1 MRQLR
6 VIHLSPTWFGDTS
19 VRGGGERYPLEL
31 ARAMARQTPTRLI
44 SFGQHSAIEMV
55 DGFEIEIHR
64 TWRNL
69 RSKQSDPIGPG
80 FITPLMWADVV
91 HCHQVRTGL
100 TALATVLARTF
111 RKRVFVTDHG
121 GGGVN
126 WVRRLRIGQW
136 IDGQLAQSAFAAGT
150 LPYIGHRTKIIFAG
164 VDEDKYSPRSTKVLG
179 RVVFVGR
186 LLPHKGIEFAIRG
199 LPPAASLEIYGRPY
213 DADYLQFLKT
223 EASSRAVTF
232 HTQASDNDVIAA
244 LTSACAFVMPSVY
257 DDYRGRHQSL
267 PELVGLAPIEAMS
280 CGTAVVVSD
289 VAGMPEIMPPDS
301 GVTVPPGDPDA
312 IQRAVEPLT
321 TSIKHATSQ
330 GVAARAHVLNSFTWS
345 AVADRCLEA
354 YRA

>member
-1 MRQLR
+1 MRPLR
-6 VIHLSPTWFGDTS
+6 VIHLSPTWFGDAS

-44 SFGQHSAIEMV
+44 SFGQHPAIEVV

-64 TWRNL
+64 AWRNL
-69 RSKQSDPIGPG
+69 RSKQNDPIGPG

-91 HCHQVRTGL
+91 HCHQVRSGL
-100 TALATVLARTF
+100 TALATLLARTF

-126 WVRRLRIGQW
+126 WVRRLRMGRW

-150 LPYIGHRTKIIFAG
+150 LPHIGHRTEVIFAG
-164 VDEDKYSPRSTKVLG
+164 VDEDKYSPGSTKVPG

-199 LPPAASLEIYGRPY
+199 LPTGAALKIYGRPY
-213 DADYLQFLKT
+213 DTDYLQFLRA

-232 HTQASDNDVIAA
+232 HTQASDKDVIAA

-257 DDYRGRHQSL
+257 DDYRGHHQPL

-312 IQRAVEPLT
+312 IRRAIEPLT
-321 TSIKHATSQ
+321 TSLNHATSQ
-330 GVAARAHVLNSFTWS
+330 GIAARAHVLSNFTWS
-345 AVADRCLEA
+345 AVADRCLAA
-354 YRA
+354 YTA